1 MYGNDNPGETMSD
14 MKLTDRIAADFKAAM
29 LARDSFTTELLSGLK
44 AAILNEEVA
53 KGARDTGLS
62 EEAIEQLIAREA
74 KKRDEAAVLFE
85 QGGNQESA
93 DKERKEAEVLKR
105 YLPEQ
110 MSEDELSVL
119 IASVIDEVKPDGMKD
134 MGRVIGAV
142 KAKAG
147 NSADG
152 ALVAK
157 LVKDRL
163 Q

>member
-1 MYGNDNPGETMSD
+1 MPLKE
-14 MKLTDRIAADFKAAM
+14 RIDADLKTAM
-29 LARDSFTTELLSGLK
+29 LARDAFRTDTLRGLK

-53 KGARDTGLS
+53 KGARETGLGD
-62 EEAIEQLIAREA
+62 EAIEQLIARES
-74 KKRDEAAVLFE
+74 KKRDEAANLFE
-85 QGGNQESA
+85 QGGNQVSA
-93 DKERKEAEVLKR
+93 DKERAEKELLSA

-110 MSEDELSVL
+110 LSEAEIQKLVDEAVAE
-119 IASVIDEVKPDGMKD
+119 IKPDGMKD

-157 LVKDRL
+157 LVKDSI

>member
-1 MYGNDNPGETMSD
+1 MALKET
-14 MKLTDRIAADFKAAM
+14 IAADFKEAM
-29 LARDSFTTELLSGLK
+29 LARDSFRSELLSGLK

-53 KGARDTGLS
+53 KGMRDEGLGD
-62 EEAIEQLIAREA
+62 EAIEALIAREV
-74 KKRDEAAVLFE
+74 KKRDEAAGLFE

-93 DKERKEAEVLKR
+93 DKERREAVVLKA

-110 MSEDELSVL
+110 MSEEDLRKL
-119 IASVIDEVKPDGMKD
+119 INDVIADVKPEGMKD

-147 NSADG
+147 NTADG
-152 ALVAK
+152 ALIAN
-157 LVKDRL
+157 LVKASL

>member
-1 MYGNDNPGETMSD
+1 MGQLVE
-14 MKLTDRIAADFKAAM
+14 RINLDLKTAM
-29 LARDSFTTELLSGLK
+29 LARDAFVTETLRGLK

-53 KGARDTGLS
+53 TGKRNTGLG
-62 EEAIEQLIAREA
+62 EEEVEKLIARET
-74 KKRDEAAVLFE
+74 KKRDEAAQLFE

-93 DKERKEAEVLKR
+93 DKERREKELLSQ

-110 MSEDELSVL
+110 LSEDEIKKLVDDTVAE
-119 IASVIDEVKPDGMKD
+119 IQPEGMKD

-147 NSADG
+147 NRADG

-157 LVKDRL
+157 LVKEKL

>member
-1 MYGNDNPGETMSD
+1 MPLKEQID
-14 MKLTDRIAADFKAAM
+14 ADLKTAM
-29 LARDSFTTELLSGLK
+29 LARDAFRTDTLRGLK

-53 KGARDTGLS
+53 KGARDTGLGD
-62 EEAIEQLIAREA
+62 EAIEQLIARES
-74 KKRDEAAVLFE
+74 KKRDEAANLFE
-85 QGGNQESA
+85 QGGNQQSA
-93 DKERKEAEVLKR
+93 DKERAEKVLLGA

-110 MSEDELSVL
+110 LSEEEIQKIVDEAVAE
-119 IASVIDEVKPDGMKD
+119 IQPEGMKD

-142 KAKAG
+142 KAKTG

-157 LVKDRL
+157 LVKDSL

>member
-1 MYGNDNPGETMSD
+1 MGAMIE
-14 MKLTDRIAADFKAAM
+14 RINADLKTAM
-29 LARDSFTTELLSGLK
+29 LARDAFQTETLRGLK

-53 KGARDTGLS
+53 TGKRDTGLS
-62 EEAIEQLIAREA
+62 DEDIEKLIAREA
-74 KKRDEAAVLFE
+74 KKRDEAANLFE

-93 DKERKEAEVLKR
+93 DKERREKELLSQ

-110 MSEDELSVL
+110 LSEDDIKKLVDDAVAE
-119 IASVIDEVKPDGMKD
+119 INPEGMKD

-147 NSADG
+147 NAADG

-157 LVKDRL
+157 LVKEKL

>member
-1 MYGNDNPGETMSD
+1 MGQLVE
-14 MKLTDRIAADFKAAM
+14 RINADLKTAM
-29 LARDSFTTELLSGLK
+29 LARDAFQTETLRGLK

-53 KGARDTGLS
+53 TGQRDTGLND
-62 EEAIEQLIAREA
+62 EDVEKLIARES
-74 KKRDEAAVLFE
+74 KKRDEAANLFE

-93 DKERKEAEVLKR
+93 DKERREKALLSQ

-110 MSEDELSVL
+110 LSEDVIKKLVDDA
-119 IASVIDEVKPDGMKD
+119 IAEIKPEGMKD

-147 NSADG
+147 NAADG
-152 ALVAK
+152 ALIAN
-157 LVKDRL
+157 LVKSSL

>member
-1 MYGNDNPGETMSD
+1 MPLKEQID
-14 MKLTDRIAADFKAAM
+14 ADLKTAM
-29 LARDSFTTELLSGLK
+29 LARDAFRTDTLRGLK

-53 KGARDTGLS
+53 KGARETGLGD
-62 EEAIEQLIAREA
+62 EAIEQLIAREA
-74 KKRDEAAVLFE
+74 KKRDEAANLFE
-85 QGGNQESA
+85 QGGNQASA
-93 DKERKEAEVLKR
+93 DKERAEKELLGA

-110 MSEDELSVL
+110 LSEEEIQKLVDEAVAE
-119 IASVIDEVKPDGMKD
+119 IQPEGMKD

-152 ALVAK
+152 SLVAK
-157 LVKDRL
+157 LVKDSL

>member
-1 MYGNDNPGETMSD
+1 MS
-14 MKLTDRIAADFKAAM
+14 LIDRINADLKVAM
-29 LARDSFTTELLSGLK
+29 LARETLRVETLRGLK

-53 KGARDTGLS
+53 KKARETGLDES
-62 EEAIEQLIAREA
+62 AVEQLIAREA
-74 KKRDEAAVLFE
+74 KKRDESAALFE
-85 QGGNQESA
+85 QGGNQASA
-93 DKERKEAEVLKR
+93 DKERAEKVILSE

-110 MSEDELSVL
+110 LSEADVQALVDAAVAEL
-119 IASVIDEVKPDGMKD
+119 KPEGMKD

-157 LVKDRL
+157 LVKARL
-163 Q
+163 S